1 MMNGKDRKNET
12 IRVILT
18 ARDTGDHLARQEDLR
33 FVPDES
39 GQENALINV
48 YPDVAYQ
55 EIEGFGGAFTEA
67 AAYTLSRISPD
78 LRQAVIDAYF
88 DPTTGLGYS
97 LCRTHINSCDF
108 SLGNYDYT
116 SRAGDVGLETFS
128 IAHDRE
134 LLIPLI
140 RSALLAKG
148 SAIKILASP
157 WSPPAWM
164 KTNNQMNQGG
174 KLRPEF
180 RSAWANYFSR
190 YISAYAQEGIPIWA
204 VSVQNEPKAVQT
216 WDSCIF
222 TAEDERDFVRDH
234 LGPALERD
242 GHGRVKILVWD
253 HNKERVYE
261 RAKVTLADPAAARY
275 IWGVA
280 VHWYSGDHFEGL
292 ALTHDR
298 FPDKKLL
305 FTEGCVE
312 KGVHLGEWSAGERY
326 AHDIIGDL
334 NHWAVGWIDWN
345 MVLDEQ
351 GGPNHVGNYC
361 DAPIIADT
369 QANTLTYESSYY
381 YMGHLSRYIQ
391 LGARRI
397 GWSRFTDRLEV
408 TAARNPDG
416 EIAVVVMNRRDEA
429 IPFTLRCESKIAQ
442 LSSPPHSIMTL
453 LYRL

>member
-1 MMNGKDRKNET
+1 MAKGKDQEAGT
-12 IRVILT
+12 VQVILT
-18 ARDTGDHLARQEDLR
+18 ARDTDARLTRQDDLH

-39 GQENALINV
+39 GQELKLINV
-48 YPDVAYQ
+48 HPDVTYQ

-78 LRQAVIDAYF
+78 LRQEVIDAYF
-88 DPTTGLGYS
+88 DPVNGLKYS

-116 SRAGDVGLETFS
+116 SRAGDVDLETFT

-140 RSALLAKG
+140 RAALQARG
-148 SAIKILASP
+148 SAIRILASP

-164 KTNNQMNQGG
+164 KTNNEMNHGG
-174 KLRPEF
+174 QLRPEF

-190 YISAYAQEGIPIWA
+190 YISAYAQEGISIWA

-222 TAEDERDFVRDH
+222 TAEDERDFVRGY
-234 LGPALERD
+234 LGPALTRD
-242 GHGRVKILVWD
+242 GHSAVKILVWD

-280 VHWYSGDHFEGL
+280 AHWYSGDHFEGL
-292 ALTHDR
+292 EMAHQR

-312 KGVHLGEWSAGERY
+312 KGVHLQEWSPGERY

-345 MVLDEQ
+345 IVLDEQ

-369 QANTLTYESSYY
+369 RANSLTFESSYY

-391 LGARRI
+391 PGARRI
-397 GWSRFTDRLEV
+397 GWSRFTDQLEV
-408 TAARNPDG
+408 TAACNPDS
-416 EIAVVVMNRRDEA
+416 EIAVVVMNRHDVA
-429 IPFTLRCESKIAQ
+429 IPFTLCCEGRIAHV
-442 LSSPPHSIMTL
+442 SSPAHSIMTL